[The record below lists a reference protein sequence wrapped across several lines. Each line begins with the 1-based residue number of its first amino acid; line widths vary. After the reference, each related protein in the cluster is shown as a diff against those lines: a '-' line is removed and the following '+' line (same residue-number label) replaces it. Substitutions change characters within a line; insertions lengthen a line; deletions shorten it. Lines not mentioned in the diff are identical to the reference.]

1 MKSVVAWKMVNKEM
15 YLGQYYDLSKFFD
28 KEVLSDT
35 MDVLARRQVDLK
47 AYRLWAKLNDT
58 CIEVRTGVGTTK
70 KADIGEVIGQGTIGG
85 ALVSRPP

>member
-1 MKSVVAWKMVNKEM
+1 
-15 YLGQYYDLSKFFD
+15 
-28 KEVLSDT
+28 

-58 CIEVRTGVGTTK
+58 TIEVRTGVGTTK

-85 ALVSRPP
+85 ALVPRPP